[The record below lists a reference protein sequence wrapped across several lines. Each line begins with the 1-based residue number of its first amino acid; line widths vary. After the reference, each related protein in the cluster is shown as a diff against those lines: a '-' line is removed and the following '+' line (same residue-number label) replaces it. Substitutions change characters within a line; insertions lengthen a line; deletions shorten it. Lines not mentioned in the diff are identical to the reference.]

1 MKIYIPSKYIYK
13 YTNLKN
19 LYGDGMDLIVN
30 DKFLNDSNLQLGWV
44 NIIGI
49 NDSIFGDYQ
58 YDDIDELKI
67 DLFIAYKHMSE
78 DNNDVKKE
86 EKISD
91 MLVECYNLFIELD
104 QTHPSDI
111 DDFVNGI
118 HGLQKIMGMRE
129 LRRLKPNKYPTK
141 K

>member
-1 MKIYIPSKYIYK
+1 
-13 YTNLKN
+13 
-19 LYGDGMDLIVN
+19 
-30 DKFLNDSNLQLGWV
+30 NLQLGWV

-86 EKISD
+86 EKIKKEKETQ
-91 MLVECYNLFIELD
+91 L
-104 QTHPSDI
+104 QDI
-111 DDFVNGI
+111 
-118 HGLQKIMGMRE
+118 L
-129 LRRLKPNKYPTK
+129 L
-141 K
+141 